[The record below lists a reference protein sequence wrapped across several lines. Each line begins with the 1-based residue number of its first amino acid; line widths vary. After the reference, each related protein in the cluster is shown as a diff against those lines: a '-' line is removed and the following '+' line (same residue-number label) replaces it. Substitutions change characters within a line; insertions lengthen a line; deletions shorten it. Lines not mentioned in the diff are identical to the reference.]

1 MTTPIDPGPAQ
12 PHEPGIIQRA
22 ENLLHHAEADAAP
35 LAAAIEPGLQAF
47 LRSHSAALIRSA
59 AELLESHPG
68 TEHVVSDL
76 FTAAL
81 GVAKMAGITL

>member
-1 MTTPIDPGPAQ
+1 MTDQPATPAPPHPGL
-12 PHEPGIIQRA
+12 IQRA
-22 ENLLHHAEADAAP
+22 ENLLHHAGTDAAP
-35 LAAAIEPGLQAF
+35 LAAVIEPGLQAF
-47 LRSHSAALIRSA
+47 LRSHSANLIRSA

-81 GVAKMAGITL
+81 GVAQMAGITL